1 MFIYKNA
8 SNVIRTLT
16 LVAQTGSS
24 ASFITIGPGA
34 TIELP
39 YPGLDMF
46 VPHLLL
52 RVTREGVDISHVVL
66 ANRER
71 ESEKKTA
78 KEVVVKVAPVVPE
91 PPLPVVP
98 PLTEELSNK
107 TNQVSV
113 NEPEVKP
120 EVIEVTKVAEAQPE
134 TPAAPKVDATPDAPQ
149 KTKSIFTSGKKTN
162 KNTSGKGK

>member
-71 ESEKKTA
+71 ESNKKSA
-78 KEVVVKVAPVVPE
+78 KEVVVVNLAPVASE
-91 PPLPVVP
+91 SPLPVVNTLVEDP
-98 PLTEELSNK
+98 A
-107 TNQVSV
+107 TNSDPVPEKVVEPQ
-113 NEPEVKP
+113 PEV
-120 EVIEVTKVAEAQPE
+120 
-134 TPAAPKVDATPDAPQ
+134 PAVLKADSTPDAPQ
-149 KTKSIFTSGKKTN
+149 KSKSIFTSSKKAN